1 MANVSINTEKL
12 PVLFGEKTRPSE
24 VVEKKETLK
33 LEGQD
38 FQYYT
43 PKGGYIYRFPEFDK
57 AVIRKQP
64 VVEGGTAFQYLIG
77 CMSSPDGKNFS
88 EDWFSLNH
96 LGKMDANN
104 KPVHPTWRALGN
116 IYERAKRL
124 CEIGELS
131 AKDTPRSIQQVV
143 FEKGKPVKVVER
155 DSAGQPVLDKDGQPK
170 LVNKT
175 ESRDIYDVTPAT
187 TE

>member
-1 MANVSINTEKL
+1 MANVKINAEKL
-12 PVLFGEKTRPSE
+12 PVLFGEKNRPSE
-24 VVEKKETLK
+24 VVEKKEDLK

-43 PKGGYIYRFPEFDK
+43 PKAGYTYRFPSFDEAIIK
-57 AVIRKQP
+57 KQQ
-64 VVEGGTAFQYLIG
+64 VVEGGTAYQYLIG
-77 CMSSPDGKNFS
+77 CQSSQDGKTFT

-96 LGKMDANN
+96 LGKMDAEN

-124 CEIGELS
+124 CDMGELV
-131 AKDTPRSIQQVV
+131 AKSTPRSIQQVA
-143 FEKGKPVKVVER
+143 FDKGKPIKVVAR
-155 DSAGQPVLDKDGQPK
+155 DANGQPIVDENNEPK

-175 ESRDIYDVTPAT
+175 ESRDIYDITPAA
-187 TE
+187 

>member
-1 MANVSINTEKL
+1 MANVKINAEKL
-12 PVLFGEKTRPSE
+12 PVLFGEKNRPSE
-24 VVEKKETLK
+24 VVEKKEDLK

-43 PKGGYIYRFPEFDK
+43 PKAGYTYRFPSFDEAIIK
-57 AVIRKQP
+57 KQQ
-64 VVEGGTAFQYLIG
+64 VVEGGTAYQYLIG
-77 CMSSPDGKNFS
+77 CQSSQDGKTFT

-104 KPVHPTWRALGN
+104 QPVHPTWRALGN

-124 CEIGELS
+124 CDMGELV
-131 AKDTPRSIQQVV
+131 AKSTPRSIQQVV
-143 FEKGKPVKVVER
+143 FEKGKPVKVVAR
-155 DSAGQPVLDKDGQPK
+155 DANGQPLVDENNEPK

-175 ESRDIYDVTPAT
+175 ESRDIYDITPAA
-187 TE
+187 

>member
-1 MANVSINTEKL
+1 MANVKINAEKL
-12 PVLFGEKTRPSE
+12 PVLFGEKNRPSE
-24 VVEKKETLK
+24 VVEKKEDLK

-43 PKGGYIYRFPEFDK
+43 PKAGYTYRFPSFDEAIIK
-57 AVIRKQP
+57 KQQ
-64 VVEGGTAFQYLIG
+64 VVEGGTAYQYLIG
-77 CMSSPDGKNFS
+77 CQSSQDGKTFT

-96 LGKMDANN
+96 LGKMDAEN

-124 CEIGELS
+124 CDMGELV
-131 AKDTPRSIQQVV
+131 AKSTPRSIQQVV
-143 FEKGKPVKVVER
+143 FEKGKPVKVVAR
-155 DSAGQPVLDKDGQPK
+155 DANGQPLVDENNEPK

-175 ESRDIYDVTPAT
+175 ESRDIYDITPAA
-187 TE
+187 

>member
-1 MANVSINTEKL
+1 MANVKINAEKL
-12 PVLFGEKTRPSE
+12 PVLFGEKNRPSE
-24 VVEKKETLK
+24 VVEKKEDLK

-43 PKGGYIYRFPEFDK
+43 PKAGYTYRFPSFDEAIIK
-57 AVIRKQP
+57 KQQ
-64 VVEGGTAFQYLIG
+64 VVEGGTAYQYLIG
-77 CMSSPDGKNFS
+77 CQSSQDGKTFT

-96 LGKMDANN
+96 LGKMDAEN

-124 CEIGELS
+124 CDMGEIV
-131 AKDTPRSIQQVV
+131 AKSTPRSIQQVA
-143 FEKGKPVKVVER
+143 FDKGKPIKVVAR
-155 DSAGQPVLDKDGQPK
+155 DANGQPLVDENNEPK

-175 ESRDIYDVTPAT
+175 ESRDIYDITPAA
-187 TE
+187 